1 MNLCYNKIGE
11 KMKIRGKTKVLEVI
25 LCNHFW
31 DRFKGNMGKK
41 NIQNVLVFPKC
52 NAIHTFF
59 MKEAIDVVMISC
71 ENQVLYIRNNM
82 PPYHILLPKRKV
94 KTTLEFPKGENPYS
108 LGDFLSYQ

>member
-59 MKEAIDVVMISC
+59 MKENIDVILTDKDDYLVKIKF
-71 ENQVLYIRNNM
+71 YI
-82 PPYHILLPKRKV
+82 
-94 KTTLEFPKGENPYS
+94 
-108 LGDFLSYQ
+108 